1 MCVYPNR
8 GLVYLQQCLI
18 HHLKWEPGF
27 HSVSPTGSDQRYPTP
42 RLSYSDSSGTHLEAI
57 WGSNPL
63 LLPLPRAPPTFFGS
77 PSPHH
82 HPNPPKRLL
91 PFSAE
96 GSFKGLGESARAAV
110 LARPRGSGAP
120 R

>member
-63 LLPLPRAPPTFFGS
+63 LLPLPPPPPLSLALQAPITTQT
-77 PSPHH
+77 
-82 HPNPPKRLL
+82 HPNASSRSQLKEAL
-91 PFSAE
+91 
-96 GSFKGLGESARAAV
+96 RA
-110 LARPRGSGAP
+110 
-120 R
+120 